1 MADDAFHVKR
11 PAPDD
16 PRLAQLAAMLVN
28 APVRVTSVPAEE
40 SAARH
45 VDDALTA
52 LPLLAAEPADAPLAD
67 VGSGGGVPGLVLAL
81 ALTAR
86 PVTLIE
92 ATQRKAAQLVELA
105 AALELD
111 QVRVLAARAEDLGR
125 ADERDAH
132 GIVTARAL
140 APPPVAAELCLP
152 LARPGGLVVLYTGV
166 AERGPLEV
174 VAAELAAAV
183 ESIEPVPG
191 TERRHLVALRKLGPT
206 PERFPRRA
214 GVAARRPLA

>member
-1 MADDAFHVKR
+1 
-11 PAPDD
+11 
-16 PRLAQLAAMLVN
+16 MLVD
-28 APVRVTSVPAEE
+28 APVRVTSVPADE

-45 VDDALTA
+45 IDDALTA
-52 LPLLAAEPADAPLAD
+52 LPLLADEPADASLAD
-67 VGSGGGVPGLVLAL
+67 VGSGGGVPGLVLAV
-81 ALTAR
+81 ALPSR

-105 AALELD
+105 AALDLD
-111 QVRVLAARAEDLGR
+111 QVRVLAERAEDLGR
-125 ADERDAH
+125 GAERDVH

-152 LARPGGLVVLYTGV
+152 LTRPGGLVVLYTGV
-166 AERGPLEV
+166 VERAALDV
-174 VAAELAAAV
+174 VAEALAAAV

-206 PERFPRRA
+206 PDRFPRRA